1 MIMNKLDRYKIL
13 IRQLINLGIVSS
25 QKELGKKMG
34 YNNPSA
40 FSQVIN
46 GKAKEPKLFI
56 QKLKHVFPN
65 LNIDWLENGEGEM
78 TIDDSTTTNNINI
91 NRDSHGSMT
100 VNGGISGGSI
110 QQGGNLSEIV
120 EKLINELA
128 EQRRELAEQRRA
140 SSRQQELIN
149 TLIEKLITDK
159 KT

>member
-1 MIMNKLDRYKIL
+1 MNKLDRYKIL

-46 GKAKEPKLFI
+46 GKAKEPKLFM

-78 TIDDSTTTNNINI
+78 IIDDSTTNTINI

-120 EKLINELA
+120 EKLVN
-128 EQRRELAEQRRA
+128 ELAEQRRA
-140 SSRQQELIN
+140 SNKQQELIN

>member
-1 MIMNKLDRYKIL
+1 MNSIMIMSKLDRYKIL

-46 GKAKEPKLFI
+46 GKAREPKLFM
-56 QKLKHVFPN
+56 QKLKYVFPN

-78 TIDDSTTTNNINI
+78 IIDDSTTNTINI
-91 NRDSHGSMT
+91 SRDS
-100 VNGGISGGSI
+100 VKVGGDVSGSI

-120 EKLINELA
+120 EKLVN
-128 EQRRELAEQRRA
+128 ELAEQRRA
-140 SSRQQELIN
+140 SNKQQELIN

>member
-1 MIMNKLDRYKIL
+1 MNKLDRYKIL

-46 GKAKEPKLFI
+46 GKAKEPKLFM

-78 TIDDSTTTNNINI
+78 IIDDSTTNTINI
-91 NRDSHGSMT
+91 NRDS
-100 VNGGISGGSI
+100 VKVGGNVSGSI

-120 EKLINELA
+120 EKLVN
-128 EQRRELAEQRRA
+128 ELAEQRRA
-140 SSRQQELIN
+140 SNRQQELIN

>member
-46 GKAKEPKLFI
+46 GKAKEPKLFM

-78 TIDDSTTTNNINI
+78 IIDDSTTTTINI
-91 NRDSHGSMT
+91 GRDSIKVGRDA
-100 VNGGISGGSI
+100 NGTSI
-110 QQGGNLSEIV
+110 QQGGNLSEVV
-120 EKLINELA
+120 EKLVN
-128 EQRRELAEQRRA
+128 ELAEQRRA
-140 SSRQQELIN
+140 SNKQQELIN

>member
-1 MIMNKLDRYKIL
+1 MNKLDRYKIL

-46 GKAKEPKLFI
+46 GKAREPKLFM
-56 QKLKHVFPN
+56 QKLKNVFPN

-78 TIDDSTTTNNINI
+78 TIDNSTTNTINI

-128 EQRRELAEQRRA
+128 EQRRA
-140 SSRQQELIN
+140 SNKQQELIN

>member
-1 MIMNKLDRYKIL
+1 MIINKLDRYKIL

-91 NRDSHGSMT
+91 NRDSIKVGRDA
-100 VNGGISGGSI
+100 NGTSI
-110 QQGGNLSEIV
+110 QQGGSLSEVV
-120 EKLINELA
+120 EKLVN
-128 EQRRELAEQRRA
+128 ELAEQRRA
-140 SSRQQELIN
+140 SNKQQELIN

>member
-1 MIMNKLDRYKIL
+1 MSKLDRYKIL

-46 GKAKEPKLFI
+46 GKTKEPKLFM
-56 QKLKHVFPN
+56 QKLKYIFPN
-65 LNIDWLENGEGEM
+65 LNINWLENGEGEM
-78 TIDDSTTTNNINI
+78 IIDDSTTNTINI
-91 NRDSHGSMT
+91 SRDS
-100 VNGGISGGSI
+100 VKVGGNVSGGI
-110 QQGGNLSEIV
+110 QQGGSLSEIV
-120 EKLINELA
+120 EKLVN
-128 EQRRELAEQRRA
+128 ELAEQRRA
-140 SSRQQELIN
+140 SNKQQELIN

>member
-46 GKAKEPKLFI
+46 GKAREPKLFM
-56 QKLKHVFPN
+56 QKLKNVFPN

-78 TIDDSTTTNNINI
+78 TIDNSTINTINI

-110 QQGGNLSEIV
+110 QHGGNLSEII
-120 EKLINELA
+120 EKLVNELA

-140 SSRQQELIN
+140 SNKQQELIN

>member
-1 MIMNKLDRYKIL
+1 MIMSKLDRYKIL

-46 GKAKEPKLFI
+46 GKTKEPKLFM
-56 QKLKHVFPN
+56 QKLKCIFPN
-65 LNIDWLENGEGEM
+65 LNINWLENGEGEM
-78 TIDDSTTTNNINI
+78 IIDDSTTNTINI
-91 NRDSHGSMT
+91 SRDS
-100 VNGGISGGSI
+100 VKVGGNVSGSI
-110 QQGGNLSEIV
+110 QQGGNISEIV

-140 SSRQQELIN
+140 SNKQQELIN